1 MEALVSS
8 TIQLLVKV
16 IDENARQEL
25 RMVTGVEK
33 EVNKLESNLKAI
45 QCVLEDA
52 EEKRIV
58 QKSVKLCI
66 ERLKEVAY
74 HMDDVLDEWN
84 TAILK
89 LKIEGVESFYV
100 KKKVHCFLSCFA
112 GCRQVVR
119 RHDIATKIKEINE
132 KVDVIAKDKDKYQLA
147 KSSETKRPRR
157 LESTT
162 FVDVSKLHG
171 RDEVKNEI
179 VSPLLDGN
187 DIQYCRDGR
196 DRKNNP
202 ISIDL

>member
-8 TIQLLVKV
+8 IIQLPVKV

-25 RMVTGVEK
+25 RLVTGVEK

-52 EEKRIV
+52 EEKQIV
-58 QKSVKLCI
+58 QKSIKLWI

-74 HMDDVLDEWN
+74 DMDDVLDEWN

-89 LKIEGVESFYV
+89 LKIDGVESFYV
-100 KKKVHCFLSCFA
+100 KKKVCSFLSCFA

-132 KVDVIAKDKDKYQLA
+132 DVDVIAKDKDMYQLT
-147 KSSETKRPRR
+147 KSSETKQPR
-157 LESTT
+157 
-162 FVDVSKLHG
+162 
-171 RDEVKNEI
+171 
-179 VSPLLDGN
+179 
-187 DIQYCRDGR
+187 
-196 DRKNNP
+196 
-202 ISIDL
+202 